1 MTLPMARFPI
11 REAEIM
17 RLAREMIAGFRQRP
31 QDFPSLFVPVEQMEQ
46 LLAAAGP
53 AREARVVSKARAR
66 ADTAAAE
73 QAFKKLTK
81 VMNANLRYAEI
92 QARKNP
98 TLL

>member
-46 LLAAAGP
+46 LLAAARDGPPRPP
-53 AREARVVSKARAR
+53 ARC
-66 ADTAAAE
+66 AASGSSASW
-73 QAFKKLTK
+73 
-81 VMNANLRYAEI
+81 R
-92 QARKNP
+92 RP
-98 TLL
+98 WP